1 MTRAVN
7 SWVLCV
13 SLMGAALPAQAQQA
27 VNIQLQ
33 GAAPIAQPVNAA
45 VAAPSRATVRIDLMA
60 RAPLGITELD
70 LGAYYDSSFRA
81 LSGAAAITDAQRAS
95 LRRTSANERTHAFQ
109 VVRDEHELRANA
121 SCWGVGSAQL
131 SASAA
136 SQHGY
141 FRVQDTS
148 AVLQIPATMST
159 GQAPVG
165 AAWYVSAIVYG
176 HMVET
181 HVSSSNRDVL
191 ASLGARWGVL
201 RGDVSASLS
210 QLGVSSQTQV
220 LGLEAT
226 GTESLFVHDARELA
240 QVYRRGAAVPILV
253 RYSRVNAAQ
262 AGAASADTPL
272 RVFVTRVEFPRSNQ
286 NRGSAWDVFGGA
298 PDIQFNLHRRDM
310 SDLRTIRQCTV
321 DNYVCD
327 RQSDPTPVHPGIV
340 VSPAHPLVF
349 SFWDV
354 DPMAPDAAGEIVVDR
369 LPEPGQERTYTGYGI
384 VLRVRA
390 ELGE

>member
-1 MTRAVN
+1 
-7 SWVLCV
+7 
-13 SLMGAALPAQAQQA
+13 MGAALPAQAQQA

-33 GAAPIAQPVNAA
+33 GGAPIAQPVNAA
-45 VAAPSRATVRIDLMA
+45 AAAPSRASVRIDLMA

-81 LSGAAAITDAQRAS
+81 LSGAAAISDAQRAS

-181 HVSSSNRDVL
+181 HVTSSNRDVL

-226 GTESLFVHDARELA
+226 GTESLFVHDASELA
-240 QVYRRGAAVPILV
+240 QVYRRGAAVPMEKPPTRGAIDT
-253 RYSRVNAAQ
+253 RGRV
-262 AGAASADTPL
+262 
-272 RVFVTRVEFPRSNQ
+272 
-286 NRGSAWDVFGGA
+286 A
-298 PDIQFNLHRRDM
+298 PTLLCR
-310 SDLRTIRQCTV
+310 
-321 DNYVCD
+321 
-327 RQSDPTPVHPGIV
+327 PIV
-340 VSPAHPLVF
+340 VARDDERAQVTSAHACESFSSSDSSP
-349 SFWDV
+349 
-354 DPMAPDAAGEIVVDR
+354 IR
-369 LPEPGQERTYTGYGI
+369 NRRTSEQ
-384 VLRVRA
+384 RCWSR
-390 ELGE
+390 